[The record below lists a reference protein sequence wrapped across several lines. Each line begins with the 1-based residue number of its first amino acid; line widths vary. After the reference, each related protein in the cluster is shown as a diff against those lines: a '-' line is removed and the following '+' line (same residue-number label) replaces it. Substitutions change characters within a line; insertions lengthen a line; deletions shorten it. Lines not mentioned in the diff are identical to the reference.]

1 MIAKILSK
9 LSRFRVVNYSERE
22 SESDE
27 SSRVFALVLGSSERV
42 DERIPSRCDHVACA
56 RACA

>member
-42 DERIPSRCDHVACA
+42 DERIPSR
-56 RACA
+56 